1 MQPTFMTSGSSYH
14 TSLAFFFSFVWRVLP
29 TTMAA
34 AEHQHRFLSVML
46 LLLVFSSGIA
56 NGRSVI
62 KTLPGFSGELPF
74 YLETGYVG
82 VGQNEKVQL
91 FYYFVK
97 SQRNPVFDPLMLWL
111 SGGPGCSTLSAF
123 FYENGRL
130 LITIFGIQVGTRT
143 FPVIF
148 LFKRQYQNVLLSQ
161 MITSIFQP
169 SNNKDNAIFGQTLN
183 IIFVDAPVGS
193 GFSYSKTQE
202 GYIMEDLKYAA
213 QTYEFLKKWLVDH
226 PEFLKNELY
235 VGGDSYSG
243 IPVPM
248 VVQEIYY
255 GSPSLNLQGYVLGNP
270 LTDTDNDVNSRIP
283 FAHRLTLISDELYES
298 AKTSCNGDY
307 VTVNASNEQCVA
319 DMEAISKLI
328 DQIYVMQV
336 LEPNCGIS
344 SRKPKEGELNHTHFL
359 TQLGEKSA
367 YFCHE
372 YNYVF
377 SEIWAN
383 NKDVREALRVREG
396 TKGHWV
402 RCNITNLAFTK
413 DVTSTVAYHQNLT
426 NTGLRA
432 LIYSGD
438 HDMSIPHIGTQEWI
452 NSLNLT
458 LDDPWRAWYTDGQ
471 VAGYTETFTN
481 DDFDLTFATGAG
493 HVAIE
498 YKPKECYAMIDRWF
512 AHYPL

>member
-1 MQPTFMTSGSSYH
+1 
-14 TSLAFFFSFVWRVLP
+14 
-29 TTMAA
+29 MAA

-82 VGQNEKVQL
+82 VGENEEVQL

-111 SGGPGCSTLSAF
+111 SGGPGCSTLTAF
-123 FYENGRL
+123 FYENEC
-130 LITIFGIQVGTRT
+130 T
-143 FPVIF
+143 F
-148 LFKRQYQNVLLSQ
+148 KQNVSTFCIGPLTFNIQEYEGGLPNLYLKEN
-161 MITSIFQP
+161 TWT
-169 SNNKDNAIFGQTLN
+169 KTLN

-193 GFSYSKTQE
+193 GFSYSETQE

-270 LTDTDNDVNSRIP
+270 LTDTDNDMNSRIP

-319 DMEAISKLI
+319 DMEAISK
-328 DQIYVMQV
+328 
-336 LEPNCGIS
+336 
-344 SRKPKEGELNHTHFL
+344 
-359 TQLGEKSA
+359 
-367 YFCHE
+367 
-372 YNYVF
+372 
-377 SEIWAN
+377 
-383 NKDVREALRVREG
+383 G

-458 LDDPWRAWYTDGQ
+458 LEDPWRTWYTDGQ

-481 DDFDLTFATGAG
+481 DDFDLTFATVKGAG

>member
-1 MQPTFMTSGSSYH
+1 MQPTFLTSGSSYH

-82 VGQNEKVQL
+82 VGENEEVQL

-123 FYENGRL
+123 FYENGPL
-130 LITIFGIQVGTRT
+130 TFNIQEYEGGLPNLYLKENTWT
-143 FPVIF
+143 
-148 LFKRQYQNVLLSQ
+148 KS
-161 MITSIFQP
+161 
-169 SNNKDNAIFGQTLN
+169 LN

-235 VGGDSYSG
+235 IGGDSYSG

-248 VVQEIYY
+248 
-255 GSPSLNLQGYVLGNP
+255 GYVLGNP

-319 DMEAISKLI
+319 DMEAIRDKRPL
-328 DQIYVMQV
+328 
-336 LEPNCGIS
+336 
-344 SRKPKEGELNHTHFL
+344 
-359 TQLGEKSA
+359 
-367 YFCHE
+367 
-372 YNYVF
+372 
-377 SEIWAN
+377 
-383 NKDVREALRVREG
+383 
-396 TKGHWV
+396 V

-458 LDDPWRAWYTDGQ
+458 LEDPWRTWYTDGQ
-471 VAGYTETFTN
+471 VGGYTETFTN

-498 YKPKECYAMIDRWF
+498 YKPRSVM
-512 AHYPL
+512 P